1 MFIDLITIILCSA
14 AAVSAAPFG
23 GQKRSGVTP
32 VSASVETSY
41 TPYEYFAAAAYCT
54 NGGTWAACGATCAAN
69 PTFIQYA
76 AGGDGDATP
85 HWYVGWS
92 PALSSIVIA
101 HQGTDPTEFL
111 SLLDDAEVLTTQPPT
126 VRNIHYTLVTVPR
139 AILT

>member
-54 NGGTWAACGATCAAN
+54 NGGTWAACGGTLFVHSLSTPSHRRIGLLQLHA
-69 PTFIQYA
+69 PPILPSFSMRLEVMV
-76 AGGDGDATP
+76 TP
-85 HWYVGWS
+85 H
-92 PALSSIVIA
+92 LT
-101 HQGTDPTEFL
+101 GT
-111 SLLDDAEVLTTQPPT
+111 SGGPP
-126 VRNIHYTLVTVPR
+126 R
-139 AILT
+139 